1 MSNPELDHI
10 ACKGTIRAV
19 HDAMDVLGGRWK
31 MHIVASLRYGEKRY
45 SEILK
50 DISGISGKMLSR
62 ELRDMEINQL
72 IERSVKSTQ
81 PVVVSYEL
89 TDYGKTIFPVIESL
103 AKWGSEHRQKI
114 IHTEE

>member
-1 MSNPELDHI
+1 MGNQESDHS

-50 DISGISGKMLSR
+50 DINGISGKMLSR
-62 ELRDMEINQL
+62 VEGYGNQSAYRQVGKKHAAC
-72 IERSVKSTQ
+72 RSF
-81 PVVVSYEL
+81 L
-89 TDYGKTIFPVIESL
+89 
-103 AKWGSEHRQKI
+103 
-114 IHTEE
+114 